1 MLEPPHSF
9 KSVTKLH
16 IQANQV
22 LYCLTV
28 SGFTTL
34 EENRR
39 KYNTVE
45 FYVIFYNDN
54 VFFLHNNNNAL
65 HLGENSEHHMAA

>member
-45 FYVIFYNDN
+45 FYVIFYSRYAAMIMY
-54 VFFLHNNNNAL
+54 FFYIIIIIMHYI
-65 HLGENSEHHMAA
+65 